1 MLDHQPAYEQLARI
15 GKGVASAHRIHL
27 LDLLAQGEKT
37 VETLAQQAGM
47 SVKNTSAHLR
57 VLRGARLVEARRDG
71 QFSVYRLADAAVATF
86 VLALR
91 RLAEDRLAEMREF
104 TANFLADRERLTAVD
119 RRRLLQRLRAGEIVV
134 LDVRG
139 ADEFEAGHIPGARSV
154 PIGDLERALRTIP
167 RSKEIVAYC
176 RGPYCGLSE
185 KAVALLRRRGY
196 RASRIHDGV
205 IDWQD
210 SGLPIERGRGP
221 RTRKPTSRSISP

>member
-1 MLDHQPAYEQLARI
+1 MHDFQPAYDQLARI

-27 LDLLAQGEKT
+27 LDLLAQGEKS
-37 VETLAQQAGM
+37 VERLAQEAGI
-47 SVKNTSAHLR
+47 SIKNASAHLR

-71 QFSVYRLADAAVATF
+71 QFSIYRLADAAVGRF

-104 TANFLADRERLTAVD
+104 AGQFLADRERLNAVD

-134 LDVRG
+134 LDVR
-139 ADEFEAGHIPGARSV
+139 ASEEFEAGHIPGARSV

-167 RSKEIVAYC
+167 KSKEIVAYC

-185 KAVALLRRRGY
+185 KAVALLRQHGF

-205 IDWQD
+205 IEWQD
-210 SGLPIERGRGP
+210 AGLRIERSLAR
-221 RTRKPTSRSISP
+221 RHD